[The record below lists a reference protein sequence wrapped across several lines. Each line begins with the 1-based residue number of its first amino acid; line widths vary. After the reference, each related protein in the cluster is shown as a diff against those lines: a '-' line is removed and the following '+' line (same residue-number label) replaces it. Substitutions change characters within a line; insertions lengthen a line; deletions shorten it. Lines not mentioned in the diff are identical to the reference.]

1 MGRAIAEALIN
12 SKKVKKEDILVS
24 VKSEESK
31 EKLKREGFKVLPTG
45 EVIKNSDIVFLAVK
59 PNQVKEILERYRSLF
74 GGKTLITV
82 VAGLPISFY
91 EDILGNEK
99 VEIIRTMPNVNVRY
113 GYGVVGVSFS
123 EGVKDK
129 EKVLE
134 LLKPLGLV
142 LEVEERLMDA
152 LTALAG
158 SGPAFVAEILDAYA
172 EAGVKLGFKYGEA
185 LKIALY
191 TFLGTIKNL
200 MEKKLHPIL
209 LRDQVT
215 SPGGTTIAGLS
226 TLNEEAL
233 KGKLIKVIE
242 SAYNRSRELKN

>member
-1 MGRAIAEALIN
+1 MLGFVGFGNMGRAIAEALIN

-31 EKLKREGFKVLPTG
+31 EKLKREGFKVLPTE

-59 PNQVKEILERYRSLF
+59 PNQVREILEKYRSLF

-123 EGVKDK
+123 ESVKDK

-134 LLKPLGLV
+134 LL
-142 LEVEERLMDA
+142 
-152 LTALAG
+152 
-158 SGPAFVAEILDAYA
+158 
-172 EAGVKLGFKYGEA
+172 
-185 LKIALY
+185 
-191 TFLGTIKNL
+191 NL
-200 MEKKLHPIL
+200 WAWFWKWRK
-209 LRDQVT
+209 
-215 SPGGTTIAGLS
+215 S
-226 TLNEEAL
+226 
-233 KGKLIKVIE
+233 
-242 SAYNRSRELKN
+242 